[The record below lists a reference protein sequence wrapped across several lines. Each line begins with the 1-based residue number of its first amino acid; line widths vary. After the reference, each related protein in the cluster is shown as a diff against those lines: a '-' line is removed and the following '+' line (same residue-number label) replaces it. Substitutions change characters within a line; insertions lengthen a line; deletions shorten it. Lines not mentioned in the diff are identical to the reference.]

1 MSVTFVCIVSILV
14 GVYFYMRYK
23 GKRLNKSTNAE
34 NNFSDFNTYVDDSE
48 PTFDA
53 TAKRN
58 SQDLNMQPLNVGI
71 SRDIENN
78 DKVEV

>member
-1 MSVTFVCIVSILV
+1 MTFVCIVSILV

-23 GKRLNKSTNAE
+23 GKRLNKSTNAK